1 MTIFTFIIAVIIGVV
16 LGLYYD
22 QFEDE
27 NNNI

>member
-1 MTIFTFIIAVIIGVV
+1 MTIFTFIIAAIIGVV
-16 LGLYYD
+16 LGLYYE